1 MEPIFPVTAD
11 IALHG
16 TAGTR
21 AIEQRTA
28 MALPPHALMHRAGE
42 SVARLALAIAPH
54 ADRIWIAA
62 GPGNN
67 GGDGLEAAARLRAA
81 GKQVEVSL
89 LGDPARLPA
98 DAADAFERAKSAGVA
113 ISDRPQPSAPA
124 AIAIDA
130 LLGVGA
136 SRAPADRLA
145 EAVRALNALSA
156 LSASSATGVPVL
168 AVDLPSGLHATT
180 GQALG
185 RDCVV
190 ASHTLALLTA
200 KPGLFTADG
209 RDHAGEIWLETLGAA
224 SGLAPTPIA
233 WLSGV
238 PKEAFARRR
247 HAQHKGSFGDVAIV
261 GGGPGMHGAALMAAR
276 AAHAAGAGRT
286 YVAMLDRSAAAPTL
300 DPVRPELMFR
310 GDWLDGDLAAIEHS
324 TVVCGCGGG
333 DAVRA
338 VMPRLLGHAWRL
350 VIDADALN
358 VLAVDASLTAM
369 VRARADHGL
378 ATVLTPHPLEAARLL
393 GCDTAEVQRDRLAA
407 AQSLADRYACTAVLK
422 GSGSVISSPGEI
434 PRINSTGN
442 AALATAGTGDVLAGW
457 LGGRWTQRARGDE
470 AATAFRVARQA
481 VAEHGAAAEPPPR
494 DALLASDLIER
505 LYRG

>member
-1 MEPIFPVTAD
+1 MKPIFPVTED

-16 TAGTR
+16 AAGTQE
-21 AIEQRTA
+21 IEQRTA
-28 MALPPHALMHRAGE
+28 TALPPHALMRRAGE
-42 SVARLALAIAPH
+42 SVAHLALAIAPH
-54 ADRIWIAA
+54 ADRIWIAV

-67 GGDGLEAAARLRAA
+67 GGDGLEAATRLFAA

-98 DAADAFERAKSAGVA
+98 DAADAFERAKAAGVA

-124 AIAIDA
+124 GIAIDA

-145 EAVRALNALSA
+145 EGIRALNAI
-156 LSASSATGVPVL
+156 SATGSPLL
-168 AVDLPSGLHATT
+168 AVDLPSGLHTTT

-190 ASHTLALLTA
+190 ASHTLTLLTA

-209 RDHAGEIWLETLGAA
+209 RDHAGETWLETLGAA
-224 SGLAPTPIA
+224 SGPAPTPLA

-238 PKEAFARRR
+238 PKAAFARRR

-286 YVAMLDRSAAAPTL
+286 YVAMLDRSSAAPTL
-300 DPVRPELMFR
+300 DPMRPELMFR
-310 GDWLDGDLAAIEHS
+310 GDWLDGDLATIERS

-338 VMPRLLGHAWRL
+338 VMPRLLSHAWRL

-358 VLAVDASLTAM
+358 ALAADASLAAM
-369 VRARADHGL
+369 VRARADHGQ

-407 AQSLADRYACTAVLK
+407 AQSLADRYACSAVLK
-422 GSGSVISSPGEI
+422 GSGSVIASPVKV

-442 AALATAGTGDVLAGW
+442 ASLATAGTGDVLAGW
-457 LGGRWTQRARGDE
+457 LGGRWAQQARGDE